1 VIRDWKG
8 LRGRPVVHEVV
19 PCCADLKRFKFSN
32 EDRAR
37 RRAELNLNDRFTIVY
52 SGSLD
57 GWYLTEK
64 MADFFAS
71 FLRHR
76 PNAHFL
82 WLTPSRHTRVKA
94 LMEERGIEPTSYSVR
109 SVSSADVPSYLS
121 ASDAGLAFIRPC
133 FSKLASSPT
142 KHAEYLACGLPLIIN
157 AGIGDSD
164 TLVTRDGLGALVGEF
179 SEAEYAGALD
189 TIEQLASTP
198 EATRNRARAVAEQL
212 FNLETVASMRYAR
225 LYERVLAAE
234 NC

>member
-1 VIRDWKG
+1 
-8 LRGRPVVHEVV
+8 
-19 PCCADLKRFKFSN
+19 
-32 EDRAR
+32 
-37 RRAELNLNDRFTIVY
+37 
-52 SGSLD
+52 
-57 GWYLTEK
+57 
-64 MADFFAS
+64 
-71 FLRHR
+71 
-76 PNAHFL
+76 
-82 WLTPSRHTRVKA
+82 
-94 LMEERGIEPTSYSVR
+94 
-109 SVSSADVPSYLS
+109 
-121 ASDAGLAFIRPC
+121 
-133 FSKLASSPT
+133 
-142 KHAEYLACGLPLIIN
+142 YLACGLPLIIN